1 MAALN
6 GFSTLPTLP
15 QHQGDSQYA
24 GSQSPGQPSKDPAQ
38 HQRTYQACIPC
49 RRRKVRCDLGSVDN
63 PHEPPCLRCRRES
76 KECYFSSTRRKKKSS
91 GAADSG
97 ANSDEE
103 PVPEVKSGRKR
114 LRTSLSLERD
124 EEVDEEEPRTPGG
137 SLGRRQPLRRP
148 QPAQPVKYTEQD
160 EKASDQ
166 TAAMLQAS
174 EVHGGHDALKV
185 LYQAAQIRDRMNS
198 REYLERPDFSGMP
211 SELPPVMSPIRG
223 KAGLSNTNQ
232 DPTLA
237 FQSYNTLRGRNN
249 TQASRGSVAESTP
262 AERAALS
269 EALKAWSR
277 FRFVREGWFTAKE
290 GIAYIKYFYKYLAP
304 LTPVAIPDFRQH
316 ETHERLLVQEP
327 MLTITILL
335 IASRHMRLEGPG
347 AVSRPYEIHKR
358 LWSYL
363 QGMINRVVWGQEQYG
378 GGVGGVPSASI
389 AASDVNPLSRKG
401 LRTLGSVEA
410 LVLLTEWHPR
420 MMHFPPEEA
429 DIELMLPSEPIS
441 TPVMPEEDDMPKV
454 DEWLEPVWRSDRM
467 CWMLLG
473 MAMNMAYEIGVF
485 DADWQRHTR
494 NKDGQL
500 PSAEGLQVYDRRRG
514 SVRDLLLVYVTQTS
528 GRLGLTTV
536 LPSNY
541 SKPEDSDLYHRQVG
555 QHANLQETIMHF
567 WLRMAAII
575 REGNSNIFANKAFT
589 RDLVKNGDYRQAI
602 IRMSKPLAEWRHDF
616 DKCLAIPK
624 YMRCILMIETYIN
637 ALALQAV
644 AERCANEQPMEMF
657 GDPREE
663 VVRHAHG
670 LSTTDAIP
678 PQTLN
683 KWLGGDRVYMLA
695 VGDAARSL
703 LKIVVEGLY
712 PDEYLRHAPV
722 RTYFRIISVA
732 IILLKSFSLG
742 ASESDVLESLSWMDR
757 TVEALQTCI
766 VDDVHV
772 ASRFA
777 ELLSR
782 LSQSLKPRLIRITA
796 DGRTVRSRR
805 VSQYGTPA
813 PVAPLNDNT
822 NYRQQTQQ
830 QQQQQAMSGAM
841 PTQQQWNYNNL
852 DNSNINTSNGY
863 NNSLLGISNN
873 TYDLTDNDF
882 SVMPPP
888 DYMQSPNQTGG
899 MMGTGAYDPVYGTN
913 TYGNNGPEDWL
924 ALPLDN
930 LFGNSG
936 SAIVN
941 QTMYGPQIDGQDML
955 EVLLRGGGQGGHN
968 GFN

>member
-6 GFSTLPTLP
+6 NAFSTPLPTS
-15 QHQGDSQYA
+15 QQQQQGDS
-24 GSQSPGQPSKDPAQ
+24 K
-38 HQRTYQACIPC
+38 
-49 RRRKVRCDLGSVDN
+49 
-63 PHEPPCLRCRRES
+63 RES
-76 KECYFSSTRRKKKSS
+76 KECYFSSTRRKRKGN
-91 GAADSG
+91 GAPDSG

-103 PVPEVKSGRKR
+103 AVPEVKAGRKR

-124 EEVDEEEPRTPGG
+124 EEADEEEPRTPGG

-148 QPAQPVKYTEQD
+148 QPSQPVKYTEQD

-198 REYLERPDFSGMP
+198 REYLERPEFTGP
-211 SELPPVMSPIRG
+211 SPSDLPPATSPIGGRAIPG
-223 KAGLSNTNQ
+223 TFSQDQASTFPSYHALRAGDNTH
-232 DPTLA
+232 T
-237 FQSYNTLRGRNN
+237 
-249 TQASRGSVAESTP
+249 SRGSIAESTP
-262 AERAALS
+262 AERAAYS
-269 EALKAWSR
+269 DALKAWSR

-290 GIAYIKYFYKYLAP
+290 GIAYIKYFFKYLAP
-304 LTPVAIPDFRQH
+304 LTPIAIPDFRH
-316 ETHERLLVQEP
+316 HDTHERLLVQEP

-378 GGVGGVPSASI
+378 GGVAGVPSASI
-389 AASDVNPLSRKG
+389 AASHVNPLSRKG

-429 DIELMLPSEPIS
+429 DIELMLPSEPIG
-441 TPVMPEEDDMPKV
+441 TPIMPEEDDMPKV
-454 DEWLEPVWRSDRM
+454 DQWLEPVWRSDRM

-473 MAMNMAYEIGVF
+473 MAMSMAYEIGVF
-485 DADWQRHTR
+485 DASDWQRHAR
-494 NKDGQL
+494 NSDGQL
-500 PSAEGLQVYDRRRG
+500 PTAEGLQTYDKRRG
-514 SVRDLLLVYVTQTS
+514 SVRNLLLVYVTQTS

-541 SKPEDSDLYHRQVG
+541 SKPEDSDLFHRQVG
-555 QHANLQETIMHF
+555 QHGNLQETIMHF

-589 RDLVKNGDYRQAI
+589 RDLIKNGDYQAAI
-602 IRMSKPLAEWRHDF
+602 TRMSEPLARWRHDF
-616 DKCLAIPK
+616 DKCITIPK
-624 YMRCILMIETYIN
+624 YMRYILMIEYEYCRVYIN

-644 AERCANEQPMEMF
+644 AERCANEQPLEIF

-663 VVRHAHG
+663 VVRHAITTNG
-670 LSTTDAIP
+670 LSATNAIP

-683 KWLGGDRVYMLA
+683 KWLGGDRMYMVA
-695 VGDAARSL
+695 VGDAARNL
-703 LKIVVEGLY
+703 LKIVIEGLF

-742 ASESDVLESLSWMDR
+742 ASESDVVDSLNLMDR

-782 LSQSLKPRLIRITA
+782 LSQSLKPRLIRITT

-805 VSQYGTPA
+805 VSQHSTPA
-813 PVAPLNDNT
+813 PVSAPLNDAS
-822 NYRQQTQQ
+822 YKLQAQQPQQSQQ
-830 QQQQQAMSGAM
+830 QQHQQAMAGAST
-841 PTQQQWNYNNL
+841 PAQPQWNYNNF
-852 DNSNINTSNGY
+852 DTSNVHTSSAY
-863 NNSLLGISNN
+863 SNPLMGISSSA
-873 TYDLTDNDF
+873 YDLTDNDY

-888 DYMQSPNQTGG
+888 DYMQSPNQTAG

-913 TYGNNGPEDWL
+913 TYGGSSGTEDWL

-930 LFGNSG
+930 LFGISG
-936 SAIVN
+936 GGAVVN
-941 QTMYGPQIDGQDML
+941 GTMYGPQIDGEDML
-955 EVLLRGGGQGGHN
+955 EVLLRSGGQGGQN
-968 GFN
+968 GYN